1 MKRKIDRN
9 ATIVRDVK
17 DITLPTK
24 VHLVKAMFFSSS
36 HVWMWEL
43 DYKEC
48 WVLKNWC
55 FLIVVLKKSFES
67 PLHFKIKPVNTKG
80 NQSLIFIGRAG
91 AEAEA
96 PIFWP
101 PDSKTWLIRKEP
113 ETEKPWRQ
121 EEKGMTE
128 SEMVGWHHWLNGRE
142 FEQVPR
148 DGEGQGSLACCSPWG
163 HKIQHNWVTEQ
174 QQIVTDQD
182 KRQHIKPKE
191 KNVWSIREKIDF

>member
-1 MKRKIDRN
+1 
-9 ATIVRDVK
+9 
-17 DITLPTK
+17 
-24 VHLVKAMFFSSS
+24 
-36 HVWMWEL
+36 MWEL

-80 NQSLIFIGRAG
+80 NQSLIFIGRAD

-121 EEKGMTE
+121 EEKGMIQG
-128 SEMVGWHHWLNGRE
+128 EMVDGITGSMDMSFSKLWVLVMDRTSVILQSMGSQRAGHYWATELN
-142 FEQVPR
+142 FWVQ
-148 DGEGQGSLACCSPWG
+148 SPW
-163 HKIQHNWVTEQ
+163 V
-174 QQIVTDQD
+174 
-182 KRQHIKPKE
+182 
-191 KNVWSIREKIDF
+191 